1 MTAYDDLTAGFGDIV
16 APSRQARALARALRL
31 GWRPMADR
39 LNGRFVSLTVLRTA
53 LEHGTRLLRPDP
65 GVHVEELT
73 GADAAGVPIAGEWV
87 RPPEPRDGAILYLH
101 GGGYAF
107 CSPRTHRTLTSRLA
121 ADTGLPVL
129 VPGYR
134 LAPEHPFP
142 AALEDALE
150 AYRWLLTDLPASRIV
165 IAGDSSGGHLA
176 AALVGEACRVGLP
189 SPGGVVLFSPWVD
202 LSCELSVLSD
212 REYHDPFISPA
223 LARHFGR
230 LYVGDHDDW
239 SDPRLSLLDCAG
251 LDLPPFLI
259 QVAEQEVL
267 RGEAERLA
275 EALTESGNRCE
286 LQVWPGQIHV
296 FQLFNRLFPEARA
309 AVREAAD
316 FIRAVIPDDAAG
328 EAA

>member
-1 MTAYDDLTAGFGDIV
+1 MTSYDDLPAAFADMV
-16 APSRQARALARALRL
+16 APSRQARALARALSL
-31 GWRPMADR
+31 GWRPMVDR
-39 LNGRFVSLTVLRTA
+39 LNGRFVSLTVLRMA
-53 LEHGTRLLRPDP
+53 IEHGTRLLRPVP
-65 GVHVEELT
+65 GVRVEPLT
-73 GADAAGVPIAGEWV
+73 RAAGAPVTGEWV
-87 RPPEPRDGAILYLH
+87 RPPEPHKGAILYLH

-129 VPGYR
+129 APRYR

-142 AALEDALE
+142 AALEDALA
-150 AYRWLLTDLPASRIV
+150 AYRWLLTELPPSRIV

-176 AALVGEACRVGLP
+176 AATVGEACRSGLP
-189 SPGGVVLFSPWVD
+189 APGGVVLFSPWVD

-212 REYHDPFISPA
+212 REYRDPFISPA

-230 LYVGDHDDW
+230 LYVGDHNDW
-239 SDPRLSLLDCAG
+239 SDPRLTLLDCAG
-251 LDLPPFLI
+251 LHLPPFLI
-259 QVAEQEVL
+259 QVAGQEVL

-275 EALTESGNRCE
+275 EALAASGNSCR
-286 LQVWPGQIHV
+286 LQIWPGQIHV

-316 FIRAVIPDDAAG
+316 FIGTAIGPDATDQAA
-328 EAA
+328 

>member
-1 MTAYDDLTAGFGDIV
+1 MTSYDDLTVGVADIV
-16 APSRQARALARALRL
+16 APSRQARALASALRV

-39 LNGRFVSLTVLRTA
+39 LSGRFVSLTVLRMA
-53 LEHGTRLLRPDP
+53 LEHSTRLLRPHP
-65 GVHVEELT
+65 GVRIEELT
-73 GADAAGVPIAGEWV
+73 RTGSSGAPITGEWV
-87 RPPEPRDGAILYLH
+87 RPPAPHAGAILYLH

-121 ADTGLPVL
+121 AGTGLPVL
-129 VPGYR
+129 VPSYR

-142 AALEDALE
+142 AAFEDAME
-150 AYRWLLTDLPASRIV
+150 AYRWLLTALPPSRIV

-176 AALVGEACRVGLP
+176 AALVGEACRSGLP
-189 SPGGVVLFSPWVD
+189 APGGVVLFSPWVD

-212 REYHDPFISPA
+212 RENRDPFISPA

-239 SDPRLSLLDCAG
+239 SDPRLSLLDCTG

-275 EALTESGNRCE
+275 EALTESGNSCE

-296 FQLFNRLFPEARA
+296 FQLFDRLFPEARA
-309 AVREAAD
+309 AVRDASA
-316 FIRAVIPDDAAG
+316 FIRAAVGADTTE

>member
-1 MTAYDDLTAGFGDIV
+1 MTSYDDLTAGFADIV
-16 APSRQARALARALRL
+16 APSRQARALARALRF

-39 LNGRFVSLTVLRTA
+39 LSGRFVSLTVLRMA
-53 LEHGTRLLRPDP
+53 LEHSTRLLRPDP
-65 GVHVEELT
+65 GVRVEAL
-73 GADAAGVPIAGEWV
+73 ARAAGAPVTGEWV
-87 RPPEPRDGAILYLH
+87 RPPEPRNGAILYLH

-129 VPGYR
+129 APSYR

-142 AALEDALE
+142 AALEDALA
-150 AYRWLLTDLPASRIV
+150 AYRWLLSDLPPSRIV

-176 AALVGEACRVGLP
+176 AAMVGEACRSGLP
-189 SPGGVVLFSPWVD
+189 APGGVVLFSPWVD
-202 LSCELSVLSD
+202 LSCELSVVSD
-212 REYHDPFISPA
+212 REYRDPFISPA

-230 LYVGDHDDW
+230 LYVGDHNDW

-251 LDLPPFLI
+251 LDLPPFFI

-267 RGEAERLA
+267 RGEGERLA
-275 EALTESGNRCE
+275 EALTSSGNRCQ

-316 FIRAVIPDDAAG
+316 FIRAAVDLDPAE

>member
-1 MTAYDDLTAGFGDIV
+1 MTSYDDLPAGFADIV
-16 APSRQARALARALRL
+16 APSRQARALARALSF
-31 GWRPMADR
+31 GWRPMVDR
-39 LNGRFVSLTVLRTA
+39 LSGRFVSLTVLRMA
-53 LEHGTRLLRPDP
+53 IEHGTRLLRPDP
-65 GVHVEELT
+65 GVRVEAL
-73 GADAAGVPIAGEWV
+73 ARAAGAPVSGEWV
-87 RPPEPRDGAILYLH
+87 RPPEPAKGAILYLH

-129 VPGYR
+129 APSYR

-142 AALEDALE
+142 AALEDALA
-150 AYRWLLTDLPASRIV
+150 AYRWLLTDLPPSRIV

-176 AALVGEACRVGLP
+176 AAMVGEALRSGLP
-189 SPGGVVLFSPWVD
+189 APGGVVLFSPWVD

-212 REYHDPFISPA
+212 REYRDPFISPA

-230 LYVGDHDDW
+230 LYVGDHNDW
-239 SDPRLSLLDCAG
+239 SDPRLSLLDCDG
-251 LDLPPFLI
+251 LELPPFLI
-259 QVAEQEVL
+259 QVAKQEVL

-275 EALTESGNRCE
+275 EALTSSGNRCE

-316 FIRAVIPDDAAG
+316 FIHTAVGIDAAD

>member
-1 MTAYDDLTAGFGDIV
+1 MTSYDDLPTGFADIV
-16 APSRQARALARALRL
+16 APSRQARALARALRF
-31 GWRPMADR
+31 GWRPISDR
-39 LNGRFVSLTVLRTA
+39 LSGRFVSLTVLRMA
-53 LEHGTRLLRPDP
+53 LEHSTRLLRPDP
-65 GVHVEELT
+65 GVRVEAL
-73 GADAAGVPIAGEWV
+73 ARAAGVPVTGEWV
-87 RPPEPRDGAILYLH
+87 RPPEPRNGAILYLH

-129 VPGYR
+129 APSYR

-142 AALEDALE
+142 AALEDALA
-150 AYRWLLTDLPASRIV
+150 AYRWLLTDLPPSRIV

-176 AALVGEACRVGLP
+176 AAMVGEACRSGLP
-189 SPGGVVLFSPWVD
+189 APGGVVLFSPWVD

-212 REYHDPFISPA
+212 REYRDPFISPA

-230 LYVGDHDDW
+230 LYVGDHNDW
-239 SDPRLSLLDCAG
+239 SDPRLSLLDCVG
-251 LDLPPFLI
+251 LDLPPFFI

-275 EALTESGNRCE
+275 EALTGSGNRCE

-316 FIRAVIPDDAAG
+316 FIRTAVGLGAAE